1 MEEGFFKM
9 RLKYLNAENR
19 RKTKTQWGGGRDE
32 YTTQE
37 KEIIRSIRFLR
48 RQKGVEF
55 KAQME
60 GLIFE

>member
-19 RKTKTQWGGGRDE
+19 RKSKTQWGGGGVE

-37 KEIIRSIRFLR
+37 KKIIRSIRFLR

-55 KAQME
+55 KAQTE

>member
-19 RKTKTQWGGGRDE
+19 RKTKTQWGGGGDE

-37 KEIIRSIRFLR
+37 KKIIRSIRFLR